1 MPRFVKRTRA
11 TKRQTKWCGATGDFD
26 VPNTTNIAVSSPVA
40 LCSNTT
46 AVNDQADPVVGWC
59 KGQISVS
66 RIIPT
71 DEHPSILWAVVLGR
85 LDPDTGILVQ
95 TFNPFDASHIERQDI
110 LGMGAIEATP
120 VVLIPSTDVP
130 ITNGASAVANIN
142 IKVGR
147 KLPRNTNNLFLWVV
161 SDSLN
166 LSFRAQVTV
175 RTLMKF

>member
-1 MPRFVKRTRA
+1 MPRLARRTRA
-11 TKRQTKWCGATGDFD
+11 PKRQTKWCGASADFD
-26 VPNTTNIAVSSPVA
+26 VPNTTNIAVTSPVA
-40 LCSNTT
+40 LCGLTT
-46 AVNDQADPVVGWC
+46 AAADQADPVVGWC
-59 KGQISVS
+59 KGQISLS
-66 RIIPT
+66 RLVPT

-95 TFNPFDASHIERQDI
+95 TFNPFDASHLERQDI

-130 ITNGASAVANIN
+130 ITNGASTVANIN

-147 KLPRNTNNLFLWVV
+147 KLLRNNNNMFLWVV

-166 LSFRAQVTV
+166 LSFRAQVTI